1 MACLFILSTVF
12 LEEHKFEFCGNS
24 VHQFVHLWFDFA
36 FDVISKK
43 SLPNLRSQEFSTV
56 FF

>member
-12 LEEHKFEFCGNS
+12 LEEHKFEFCENS
-24 VHQFVHLWFDFA
+24 VHQFVNLWFDFA
-36 FDVISKK
+36 SDVISKK